1 MKAALSVRS
10 APWGGW
16 QLSTVPVCPLTV
28 TGVQTYSAASDAR
41 LELKFALF
49 LCGRGSQRAVRCPL
63 WSGIWTAV
71 GPDGMERLAALWGGF
86 EALLSTHGESSF
98 EFRGTCLLKPGA
110 PLLEKQW
117 LHYQACVR
125 RQAENKNT
133 CWLFNVLCLKAFW
146 GRFALWANL
155 LFFVAIMMEAREN
168 LHVWRHLLFFSFDP
182 PEIWMPTFFVNI
194 VFCFFDLRKNTLS
207 PHQFHPLVHF
217 RKTIKLV

>member
-28 TGVQTYSAASDAR
+28 TGVQTCSAASDAR

-49 LCGRGSQRAVRCPL
+49 LCGRGSQRAVRCPT

-71 GPDGMERLAALWGGF
+71 GPDGMEHRAALWGGF

-110 PLLEKQW
+110 FSLNL
-117 LHYQACVR
+117 A
-125 RQAENKNT
+125 
-133 CWLFNVLCLKAFW
+133 
-146 GRFALWANL
+146 L
-155 LFFVAIMMEAREN
+155 LFWRNNGCIIKRVFAGRQRTRT
-168 LHVWRHLLFFSFDP
+168 HVDCL
-182 PEIWMPTFFVNI
+182 TFFVLKPFEADSHYEPICYLCGDYDGSTGKPACLTTLI
-194 VFCFFDLRKNTLS
+194 VLFFLS
-207 PHQFHPLVHF
+207 SWNLDA
-217 RKTIKLV
+217 